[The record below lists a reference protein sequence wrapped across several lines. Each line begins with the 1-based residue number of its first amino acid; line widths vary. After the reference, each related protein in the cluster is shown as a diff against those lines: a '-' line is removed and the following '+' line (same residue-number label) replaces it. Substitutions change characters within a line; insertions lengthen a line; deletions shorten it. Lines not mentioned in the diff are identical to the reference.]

1 MDLTDGLGSGETA
14 DMTSARL
21 RRTSKGLRRRHRQPN
36 QPILF
41 AGGGLALALAAA
53 LSVASFSDVDLVG
66 AAAAKAQSIAD
77 ILRQRSPGERTEARL
92 AKTKRRYQVL
102 AERELPEIPA
112 LAVYTSP
119 VQLMAPP
126 IQPSLVL
133 AAPVIPALADFGP
146 PPPFFSIPPVGG
158 VFAPLPGGGGGGGG
172 GGGPGSPGSTGP
184 GGQPPGQPN
193 PTGSPETPAVPE
205 PGTWATMMM
214 GFALSGCML
223 RRRRARARQL
233 RNA

>member
-1 MDLTDGLGSGETA
+1 MALADGLGSGETA

-21 RRTSKGLRRRHRQPN
+21 RRTSNGLRRRRRQSN

-77 ILRQRSPGERTEARL
+77 ILRQRSPGERTQARL

-126 IQPSLVL
+126 IQPSLAL
-133 AAPVIPALADFGP
+133 AAPVIPALASFGP
-146 PPPFFSIPPVGG
+146 PPPFFFIPPVGG

-172 GGGPGSPGSTGP
+172 GGSPGTTGPGS
-184 GGQPPGQPN
+184 QPPGQPN

-214 GFALSGCML
+214 GFVLSGCML

>member
-1 MDLTDGLGSGETA
+1 
-14 DMTSARL
+14 MTSARL
-21 RRTSKGLRRRHRQPN
+21 RRTSKRLRRRRRRATQPV
-36 QPILF
+36 LF

-53 LSVASFSDVDLVG
+53 LSLASFSDVDLVG

-92 AKTKRRYQVL
+92 TKTKRRYQVL

-112 LAVYTSP
+112 LAAYASP
-119 VQLMAPP
+119 VQLLAPP
-126 IQPSLVL
+126 FQPSTVL
-133 AAPVIPALADFGP
+133 AAPVMPALADVGP
-146 PPPFFSIPPVGG
+146 MRPFFFIPPVGG
-158 VFAPLPGGGGGGGG
+158 VFAPLPGGGGGG
-172 GGGPGSPGSTGP
+172 PGSTGP
-184 GGQPPGQPN
+184 GGQPPGQPST
-193 PTGSPETPAVPE
+193 PPGSPETPAVPE
-205 PGTWATMMM
+205 PSSWATMMM